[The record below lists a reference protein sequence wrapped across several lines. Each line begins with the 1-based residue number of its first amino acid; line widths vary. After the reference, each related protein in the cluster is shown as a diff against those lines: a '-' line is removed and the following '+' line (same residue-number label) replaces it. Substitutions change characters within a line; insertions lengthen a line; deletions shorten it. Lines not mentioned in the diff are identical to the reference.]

1 MGNSQSFLGNI
12 TWRRAVKSF
21 APVNGFF
28 DVSGIEYA
36 MVNAPSSFGL
46 QPYTILAVRNQEL
59 KNKLK
64 AVSFDQ
70 PQVTECNV
78 LYILCA
84 MTDVDVRA
92 EEYLKRTGAESIRGM
107 LMGFLGGI
115 PDKAAWAAKQAYI
128 ALGFGLAAAA
138 EQKIASCPM
147 EGFIP
152 SEVAKILELPE
163 TLVPCVYLA
172 VGKEPDDGGAPFPRF
187 RFPATDLLKR
197 YD

>member
-1 MGNSQSFLGNI
+1 MGNSQSFLENI
-12 TWRRAVKSF
+12 AWRRAVKSF
-21 APVNGFF
+21 TPVDGFF
-28 DVSGIEYA
+28 NVSGIEYA
-36 MVNAPSSFGL
+36 IVNAPSSFGL

-59 KNKLK
+59 KNKIK

-70 PQVTECNV
+70 PQVSTCNV
-78 LYILCA
+78 LYIFCA
-84 MTDVDVRA
+84 HTDVDVRA

-107 LMGFLGGI
+107 LMGFLAAI

-147 EGFIP
+147 EGFMP
-152 SEVAKILELPE
+152 SEVAKILDLPA

>member
-21 APVNGFF
+21 VPVNGFF
-28 DVSGIEYA
+28 NVSGIEYA

-59 KNKLK
+59 KNKLR

-78 LYILCA
+78 LYVLCA
-84 MTDVDVRA
+84 HTDVDVRA
-92 EEYLKRTGAESIRGM
+92 EEFLKRTGAESMRSM
-107 LMGFLGGI
+107 LTGFLSAI
-115 PDKAAWAAKQAYI
+115 PDKTAWATKQVYI

-138 EQKIASCPM
+138 ELKIASCPM
-147 EGFIP
+147 EGFMP
-152 SEVAKILELPE
+152 SEVAKILELPA

-172 VGKEPDDGGAPFPRF
+172 VGKEPADGGAPFPRF
-187 RFPATDLLKR
+187 RFPETDLLKR
-197 YD
+197 CD

>member
-21 APVNGFF
+21 APVDGFF
-28 DVSGIEYA
+28 NVSGIEYA

-46 QPYTILAVRNQEL
+46 QPYTILAVRNKEL
-59 KNKLK
+59 KDKLK
-64 AVSFDQ
+64 DVSFNQ
-70 PQVTECNV
+70 PQVTECNI

-84 MTDVDVRA
+84 HTDVDVRA
-92 EEYLKRTGAESIRGM
+92 EEFLKRTGAESIRGM
-107 LMGFLGGI
+107 LTGFLASL
-115 PDKAAWAAKQAYI
+115 PDKTAWAVKQAYI

-138 EQKIASCPM
+138 ELRVASCPM
-147 EGFIP
+147 EGFMP
-152 SEVAKILELPE
+152 SEVAKILELPA

-172 VGKEPDDGGAPFPRF
+172 VGKEPADGGAPFPRF
-187 RFPATDLLKR
+187 RFPAADLLKR